1 MERYERRF
9 PCIADMRA
17 HAARR
22 IPGFAWDYLVGG
34 IGTETCLRRNAGD
47 LDDVRLMP
55 HYARADADHPEIAT
69 RLLGREYA
77 APFGVAPMG
86 LQGLIWPGGEKA
98 IAAAARAGGIVH
110 VLSTHSNLDLAES
123 KAISGEA
130 GWFQLY
136 PINRPDIEDD
146 LIGRADAAGYDV
158 MVVTVDIPG
167 AVRRDRDIRSGL
179 SVPPKLG
186 ARTVVDALS
195 RPHWLARLARHGIPR
210 FRNLERYGPPRA
222 SIDETAAFLNSIL
235 SGHVTLE
242 RFRRIRAGWK
252 GRLVVKGL
260 LDPEEAAAYVGEGAD
275 AVVVSNHGGRQL
287 DAAPSAAAVLPA
299 FRERLG
305 PDVPI
310 LADGGVRNGLDIAR
324 LIALGADHV
333 LLGRPFVFAAT
344 LGDDGPA
351 HLVDV
356 LKQELRATLQQLG
369 CADVAGLPATLHSA

>member
-1 MERYERRF
+1 MDRYDRRF

-22 IPGFAWDYLVGG
+22 IPGFAWNYLVGG
-34 IGTETCLRRNAGD
+34 IGAETCLRRNVAD

-55 HYARADADHPEIAT
+55 RYARAEADRPRIAT
-69 RLLGREYA
+69 QLFGQKFA

-86 LQGLIWPGGEKA
+86 LQGLIWPGCERP
-98 IAAAARAGGIVH
+98 IAAAARAGGIAH
-110 VLSTHSNLDLAES
+110 VLSTHATSDLTEM
-123 KAISGEA
+123 KAVSGDA

-146 LIGRADAAGYDV
+146 LVGRARAAGYDV

-179 SVPPKLG
+179 SVPPKFG
-186 ARTVVDALS
+186 VCTVADALA

-210 FRNLERYGPPRA
+210 FRNLERYGPPSA
-222 SIDETAAFLNSIL
+222 SIDETAAYLNSIL
-235 SGHVTLE
+235 AGHVTLE
-242 RFRRIRAGWK
+242 RFARIRAGWK

-260 LDPEEAAAYVGEGAD
+260 LDPEEAVAYVAAGAD

-287 DAAPSAAAVLPA
+287 DAAPSAAAMIPA
-299 FRERLG
+299 FRARLG

-310 LADGGVRNGLDIAR
+310 LADGGVRNGLDVAR
-324 LIALGADHV
+324 LIALGADFV

-356 LKQELRATLQQLG
+356 LKAELHATLQQLG
-369 CADVAGLPATLHSA
+369 CADVAGLPSCLHRA